1 MRVHR
6 ASAGAGR
13 PQARRFTSAHHHGP
27 QVGGS
32 AQRVEVTLR
41 SALAHDCKLL
51 VAPGARLWV
60 CTRTEKEAVPLWTLS
75 SAATSKTAK
84 SRAGAATSPTQD
96 LWVWAPDFGV
106 CGGGRNIGRAESGTT
121 NNVSSPHRPPTE
133 WAERRLARTHDYDW
147 HVHRADF
154 DVRALVRHL
163 ASGSV
168 HFRSPA
174 RSQICASGSVR
185 LVACALANM
194 C

>member
-1 MRVHR
+1 MDSV
-6 ASAGAGR
+6 
-13 PQARRFTSAHHHGP
+13 
-27 QVGGS
+27 VGGYVKNGKKQS
-32 AQRVEVTLR
+32 RSCDLPHPGPVGVGPTL
-41 SALAHDCKLL
+41 A
-51 VAPGARLWV
+51 
-60 CTRTEKEAVPLWTLS
+60 
-75 SAATSKTAK
+75 
-84 SRAGAATSPTQD
+84 
-96 LWVWAPDFGV
+96 

-185 LVACALANM
+185 LVACALANL

>member
-1 MRVHR
+1 MAHR
-6 ASAGAGR
+6 S
-13 PQARRFTSAHHHGP
+13 
-27 QVGGS
+27 
-32 AQRVEVTLR
+32 E
-41 SALAHDCKLL
+41 
-51 VAPGARLWV
+51 
-60 CTRTEKEAVPLWTLS
+60 VPLSGSRSHCDPPLPMIASSWSRLAPACGCARALRRRPSLCGLCRRRLRQKRQKAEPELRPPPPRTCGCGLPTL
-75 SAATSKTAK
+75 A
-84 SRAGAATSPTQD
+84 
-96 LWVWAPDFGV
+96 

-185 LVACALANM
+185 LVACALANL